1 MPIIEFDEGQP
12 GAKGSFSWGEDLKPE
27 ADENAQLLAWWHA
40 LSRDRGCPQFPEVD
54 LLEQPEII
62 PRLSIVECQR
72 DRDCFVI
79 KMMGSEI
86 VSTYGKDT
94 TGEEISQD
102 SANPEDVSA
111 YKALQAV
118 LDLACP
124 VMTRGRVLM
133 GSRGMVKDYVSNE
146 TLFLPFSDENEKII
160 RIITHQIL
168 FTA

>member
-86 VSTYGKDT
+86 VSTYGKDRREKRFPRIART
-94 TGEEISQD
+94 LRMYLLTRLFRQSLIW
-102 SANPEDVSA
+102 
-111 YKALQAV
+111 
-118 LDLACP
+118 LA
-124 VMTRGRVLM
+124 RL
-133 GSRGMVKDYVSNE
+133 
-146 TLFLPFSDENEKII
+146 
-160 RIITHQIL
+160 
-168 FTA
+168 